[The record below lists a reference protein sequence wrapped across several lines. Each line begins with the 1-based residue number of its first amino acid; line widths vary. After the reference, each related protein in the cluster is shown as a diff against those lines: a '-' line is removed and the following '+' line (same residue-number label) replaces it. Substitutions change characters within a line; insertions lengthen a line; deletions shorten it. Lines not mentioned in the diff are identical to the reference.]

1 MSYQSGDIVPNLVTL
16 IKQQMILPPFLA
28 KLIKKC
34 LRMFSKI
41 NLLQIDLELD
51 LNLLIWSPVW
61 PVKNRQ
67 MSIKVVQTWFH

>member
-41 NLLQIDLELD
+41 NLLQIDLEID
-51 LNLLIWSPVW
+51 LNLLIWSPV
-61 PVKNRQ
+61 
-67 MSIKVVQTWFH
+67 